1 MLPLKH
7 VVTKHKPKFKFNFLF
22 SSSSSSSSSSTS
34 SPSSSPSCTSI
45 YSPTTSFSITENEN
59 DVASSFKT
67 WFQTRHRY
75 DDPLLLRI
83 YQILS
88 SGDDFSSSLSSLS
101 LPLSE
106 PFVIRVLRHGGDNND
121 ILSCLKF
128 FDWAGRQPC
137 FNHTRATFIAI
148 FRILTRGNLM
158 PLVLDFLQLFR
169 KRGFQ
174 HRVRFN
180 DTLVVGYAIAGKP
193 DVALHVFGKMR
204 FQGLDLDG
212 FGYHILLNAL
222 AEDNYFN
229 AFNTILNQIRI
240 RGYATS
246 VTDSIVVKCMCK
258 QGRLDEAED
267 YLNGLLGSGKE
278 LHGSEVSLLVSSL
291 CDRNRFDHAVEVV
304 KEFGKSGL
312 VPMEHAYG
320 ACVKGLVKGG
330 RLDEALEFFRQ
341 KRDSGGYVPGLLR
354 YNMLICRLLRESRL
368 REVFDLLVDM
378 NESCMTPDMVTMNS
392 VLCFFCK
399 AGMVDVALQLYKSRS
414 QFGLNPNQMAYK
426 YLILTLCW
434 DESVK
439 EACRVLKSSIGN
451 GFFPDRQTFSTLANA
466 LCRERK
472 VDEMKELIHFALK
485 HDFTPSAVT
494 YDNFISALCRAGRV
508 EDGYLIHEE
517 LNNATAR
524 LSYSK
529 MINSFIKK
537 KKGDI
542 AARLLVEMKEKNLQL
557 TRTLCRAVIF
567 SLLDM
572 DNPITRVFNLLDML
586 THGKPDTQIFNFFI
600 DGAGH
605 ARKTDLARKIYELM
619 LLNNIVPTIV
629 SQALLLNSYLG
640 SERISEALNFFYS
653 LRDQGVVS
661 KRLYSSM
668 INGLCKHNK
677 ADIACDKSDIAHDKA
692 DIARRILVDMLNAGL
707 NPGIECYENLVQK
720 LCSLKRYPEA
730 INLVQVY
737 MKMGR
742 RLTSFLG
749 NILLFHSLI
758 TPNVY
763 HTCVKMRG
771 EKEGESSPF
780 STLTVVI
787 GVFSDCLKV
796 NHSIEELVAL
806 CFPLDI
812 YTYNLLLRR
821 TTSYDMNQACEL
833 FNRIRQRGYEPNG
846 WTYDIM
852 VHGFSKHGRNYE
864 TKQWLE
870 EMHHEGFYPTETTG
884 RNVRKILFNG
894 EY

>member
-1 MLPLKH
+1 M
-7 VVTKHKPKFKFNFLF
+7 T
-22 SSSSSSSSSSTS
+22 
-34 SPSSSPSCTSI
+34 
-45 YSPTTSFSITENEN
+45 EN
-59 DVASSFKT
+59 DVASTFKT
-67 WFQTRHRY
+67 WFQSRHRY
-75 DDPLLLRI
+75 ADPLLLRI
-83 YQILS
+83 YEILS
-88 SGDDFSSSLSSLS
+88 SGDNFSSSLSSLS

-128 FDWAGRQPC
+128 FDWAGRQPY
-137 FNHTRATFIAI
+137 FNHTRATFIEI
-148 FRILTRGNLM
+148 FRILTRGKFM
-158 PLVLDFLQLFR
+158 PLVLHFLQLFR
-169 KRGFQ
+169 KRVFQ

-180 DTLVVGYAIAGKP
+180 DTLVIGYAIAGKP
-193 DVALHVFGKMR
+193 EVALHVFGKMR

-222 AEDNYFN
+222 AEENYFN
-229 AFNTILNQIRI
+229 AFNSILNQIRI

-278 LHGSEVSLLVSSL
+278 LHGSEVSLLVGSL
-291 CDRNRFDHAVEVV
+291 CERNRFEHAVEVV
-304 KEFGKSGL
+304 KEFGNSGL
-312 VPMEHAYG
+312 VPLEHAYG

-341 KRDSGGYVPGLLR
+341 KRDSGGYVPGLFR

-368 REVFDLLVDM
+368 HEVYDLLVDM

-439 EACRVLKSSIGN
+439 EAYSVLKSSIGS

-466 LCRERK
+466 LCREGK
-472 VDEMKELIHFALK
+472 VDEMKDLIHLALQ

-494 YDNFISALCRAGRV
+494 YDKFISALCRAGRV
-508 EDGYLIHEE
+508 EDGYVIHGE
-517 LNNATAR
+517 LNNAAAR
-524 LSYSK
+524 LSYFK
-529 MINSFIKK
+529 VINAFIKSN
-537 KKGDI
+537 KGDI
-542 AARLLVEMKEKNLQL
+542 AARLLVEMKEKHLEL
-557 TRTLCRAVIF
+557 TRTLCRAVIC

-572 DNPITRVFNLLDML
+572 DNPISRFFNLLDML

-605 ARKTDLARKIYELM
+605 ANMADLAREVYELM
-619 LLNNIVPTIV
+619 LRSNIVPTIV
-629 SQALLLNSYLG
+629 SQALVLNSYLG
-640 SERISEALNFFYS
+640 NERIFDALNFFNS
-653 LRDQGVVS
+653 LRRQGVVS
-661 KRLYSSM
+661 KKLYSSM
-668 INGLCKHNK
+668 IIGLCKHNK
-677 ADIACDKSDIAHDKA
+677 ADIAQDI
-692 DIARRILVDMLNAGL
+692 LFDMLNAGL
-707 NPGIECYENLVQK
+707 NPGIECYESLVQQ
-720 LCSLKRYPEA
+720 LCSLKRYREA

-737 MKMGR
+737 MKTGR

-749 NILLFHSLI
+749 NILLFHSLVS
-758 TPNVY
+758 PDVVY
-763 HTCVKMRG
+763 STCVKMRG
-771 EKEGESSPF
+771 AEEGESSPF
-780 STLTVVI
+780 STLTFVI
-787 GVFSDCLKV
+787 GAFSGRLII
-796 NHSIEELVAL
+796 NHSIEELIAL

-821 TTSYDMNQACEL
+821 TTTYDMNQACEL
-833 FNRIRQRGYEPNG
+833 FNRIRQSGYEPNS

-852 VHGFSKHGRNYE
+852 VHGFSKHGRNSE
-864 TKQWLE
+864 TKQWVE
-870 EMHHEGFYPTETTG
+870 EMHHKGFYPTDSTR
-884 RNVRKILFNG
+884 RNVRKSLLING